1 MSPGG
6 RACFS
11 RAASEVERNRLL
23 CCDGV
28 LYFYITGTGLTI
40 WLDFFYTVLEHLY
53 STWPDGPRYE
63 LASL

>member
-1 MSPGG
+1 MSPGA

-40 WLDFFYTVLEHLY
+40 WLDFFFILY
-53 STWPDGPRYE
+53 LG
-63 LASL
+63 ASVFNVA